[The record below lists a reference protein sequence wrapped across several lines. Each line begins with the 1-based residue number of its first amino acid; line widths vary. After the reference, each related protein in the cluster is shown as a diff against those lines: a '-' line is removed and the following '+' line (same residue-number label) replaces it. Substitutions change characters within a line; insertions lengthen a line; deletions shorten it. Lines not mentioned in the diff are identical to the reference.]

1 MVRLTAK
8 IAVEEIVKQYKLK
21 GYKYIRSRWI
31 YKRLFPLF
39 NRKEI
44 VDALKELEKE
54 GVVKREKRGVYLLP

>member
-1 MVRLTAK
+1 MALAK
-8 IAVEEIVKQYKLK
+8 TLVKKLVLEYKLK

-31 YKRLFPLF
+31 YKQLFPLF

-54 GVVKREKRGVYLLP
+54 GILKREKKGLYVFLD

>member
-1 MVRLTAK
+1 MALAK
-8 IAVEEIVKQYKLK
+8 TLVKKLVLEYKLK

-31 YKRLFPLF
+31 YKKLSPLL

-54 GVVKREKRGVYLLP
+54 GVVKREKKGLYVFLD